1 MKHIAVLTSG
11 GDAPGMN
18 PAIHAVTRTALNH
31 FVKVS
36 GVRQGYAGLVRGDF
50 VDLDAFA
57 VSGMGRRGG
66 TFLQTSRCPNFK
78 EIDVQKAAIET
89 MRAQG
94 IEGLVVIGGDG
105 SLSGAQA
112 LHDLGFPVVGLPGT
126 IDNDLG
132 GTDIGIG
139 VDTALNTIVTLA
151 DMVKDTASSH
161 ERCFIIEVMG
171 RSSGYLAAMSA
182 ISTQSHV
189 AVIPEFDMNLH
200 RIVSV
205 VQKRFSTGFKNT
217 VIILAEGVCSAFD
230 MTRQLVAAC
239 DGIIANDIRS
249 TVLGHV
255 QRGGSPSSYDRLLAA
270 ELGEFAVCA
279 LLEGASGVMAGKI
292 AGKRGLSEF
301 EEAIHSRPR
310 WIHRLERMGK
320 NLGVEFGDKP
330 KSLN

>member
-18 PAIHAVTRTALNH
+18 PAIHAVTRTAINH
-31 FVKVS
+31 DVKVS
-36 GVRQGYAGLVRGDF
+36 GVRQGFAGLVRGDF
-50 VDLDAFA
+50 IPLDNQA

-66 TFLQTSRCPNFK
+66 TFLQTSRCPEFK
-78 EIDVQKAAIET
+78 DPEVQRLAIAK

-105 SLSGAQA
+105 SLTGAKA
-112 LHDLGFPVVGLPGT
+112 LTSHGFPVVGLPGT

-139 VDTALNTIVTLA
+139 VDTALNTIVHLV

-171 RSSGYLAAMSA
+171 RSSGYLAAMA
-182 ISTQSHV
+182 TIATQSHV
-189 AVIPEFDMNLH
+189 AVIPECRMNLH
-200 RIVSV
+200 RILTV
-205 VQKRFSTGFKNT
+205 VEKRFSTGFKNT

-239 DGIIANDIRS
+239 DGIIPNDIRS

-255 QRGGSPSSYDRLLAA
+255 QRGGAPSSYDRLLAA
-270 ELGEFAVCA
+270 ELGEFVVTA
-279 LLEGASGVMAGKI
+279 LLSGASGVMAGKI
-292 AGKRGLSEF
+292 ASKRVLSTF
-301 EEAIHSRPR
+301 EVAIETRPS
-310 WIHRLERMGK
+310 WIHRLERMGI
-320 NLGVEFGDKP
+320 NLGVEFGNAP
-330 KSLN
+330 EE

>member
-1 MKHIAVLTSG
+1 MKHIAVMTSG

-31 FVKVS
+31 HVKVS
-36 GVRQGYAGLVRGDF
+36 GVKQGYAGLVRGNF
-50 VDLDAFA
+50 INLDAQE

-66 TFLQTSRCPNFK
+66 TFLQTSRCPEFK
-78 EIDVQKAAIET
+78 KPEVQQEAIAK
-89 MRAQG
+89 MKDAG

-105 SLSGAQA
+105 SLTGAKA
-112 LHDLGFPVVGLPGT
+112 IHSHGFPVIGMPGT

-189 AVIPEFDMNLH
+189 AVIPEFDMNMH
-200 RIVSV
+200 RIVNV

-255 QRGGSPSSYDRLLAA
+255 QRGGAPSSYDRLLAA
-270 ELGEFAVCA
+270 ELGEYAVCS
-279 LLEGASGVMAGKI
+279 LLEGTSGCMAGKI
-292 AGKRGLSEF
+292 AGKRLLSTF
-301 EEAIHSRPR
+301 DEAIQSTPR
-310 WIHRLERMGK
+310 WIHRLELMGK

-330 KSLN
+330 KES